1 MISDSSSLPASF
13 AASSANEQLPLL
25 CFSHLRWHFVTQR
38 PQHLLRRAAFDRRV
52 FYWEEPI
59 WHDAGEECFRTA
71 AGGYLE
77 LLPEGKSLIVVRAH
91 LPHGVEPE
99 QAQSTLLQGL
109 LRKFD
114 VREYACWYY
123 TSMALGFTRDLKPK
137 MTVYDCMDE
146 LSGFLN
152 APREL
157 QDREQ
162 ELFAKADVVFTGG
175 ISLYEAKRKQHANVH
190 AFPSA
195 IDATH
200 FAQAKGSEARDLEP
214 GDQQNIPSPRIGF
227 YGVVDE
233 RLDIALLGA
242 VAKLRPEMHFVLLGP
257 VVKIDPGTLPRAAN
271 VHFLGSKQYEELP
284 AYLAGWDAAILPFA
298 RNAATEFIS
307 PTKTPEY
314 LAAGKPVVSTAIRD
328 VVRDYG
334 DAGLV
339 AIADTAAEFAEA
351 LDKVL
356 LAPDPKW
363 AQAVEEKLKTISW
376 DKTWAGMSKEMAR
389 VLTTKSSTA
398 RSARASLAPI
408 TQDVISNLRSNS
420 FKHLERYDYI
430 VAGAG
435 FAGATLAE
443 RLASQLG
450 KRVLVVDKRD
460 HIAGNAYDFH
470 NSDGVLVH
478 KYGPHI
484 FHTNSEKVFN
494 YLSRFTAW
502 RQYEHKVL
510 ASVDGKLLPM
520 PINLKTING
529 LYNLKL
535 NPQAMQNF
543 LAERAEP
550 LAEVRTS
557 EDVVVSKV
565 GRELFEKFFRNYT
578 KKQWGLE
585 PSELDASVAGRLP
598 VRFNEDDRYFSD
610 LYQSMPLHGY
620 TRMFETM
627 LDHPLISVRT
637 GVEFED
643 ARRTYSNAKIVFTGP
658 IDEFYDF
665 RFGALPYRS
674 LEFRHE
680 THDCEVFQSAPVVN
694 YPNEHAYTRVTEF
707 KYLTGQQHSKTS
719 IVYEYPKSSGDPY
732 YPIPRAENAALY
744 TKYKA
749 LAESDNRVHFCGR
762 LANYKY
768 FNMDQVVAQALSTF
782 ERIAN
787 SENSPIPSVG
797 RLVASTGVIATK

>member
-1 MISDSSSLPASF
+1 M
-13 AASSANEQLPLL
+13 
-25 CFSHLRWHFVTQR
+25 
-38 PQHLLRRAAFDRRV
+38 

-59 WHDAGEECFRTA
+59 WHDTSDERFRA
-71 AGGYLE
+71 ANAVGGYLE
-77 LLPEGKSLIVVRAH
+77 LLPEGKSLTVVRPH
-91 LPHGVEPE
+91 LAYGAEPE
-99 QAQSTLLQGL
+99 QAQRSLLQVL
-109 LRKFD
+109 LRQYD
-114 VREYACWYY
+114 IQEYACWYY
-123 TSMALGFTRDLKPK
+123 TPMALGFTNELKPTV
-137 MTVYDCMDE
+137 TVYDCMDE
-146 LSGFLN
+146 LSGFLH
-152 APREL
+152 APREM
-157 QDREQ
+157 QEREQ

-195 IDATH
+195 IDAQH
-200 FAQAKGSEARDLEP
+200 FAQAKNPESRVSQPA
-214 GDQQNIPSPRIGF
+214 DQERIPSPRIGF

-233 RLDIALLGA
+233 RLDIALLGKL
-242 VAKLRPEMHFVLLGP
+242 AKLRPEMHFVLIGP
-257 VVKIDPGTLPRAAN
+257 VVKIDQDTLPRAAN
-271 VHFLGSKQYEELP
+271 LHYLGSKQYEELP

-298 RNAATEFIS
+298 RNQATEFIS

-314 LAAGKPVVSTAIRD
+314 LAAGKAVVSTAIRD

-339 AIADTAAEFAEA
+339 SIAETAEEFAAA

-356 LAPDPKW
+356 LAPEAKW
-363 AQAVEEKLKTISW
+363 TQAVEEKLKTISW
-376 DKTWAGMSKEMAR
+376 DKTWAGMNKEMVR
-389 VLTTKSSTA
+389 VLAAKRTLPSRNA
-398 RSARASLAPI
+398 LAPSVNSSLSTI
-408 TQDVISNLRSNS
+408 RSSKNLR
-420 FKHLERYDYI
+420 HAERYDYI

-460 HIAGNAYDFH
+460 HIAGNAYDFY
-470 NSDGVLVH
+470 NSDGVLIH
-478 KYGPHI
+478 QYGPHI

-510 ASVDGKLLPM
+510 ACVDGRLVPM

-529 LYNLKL
+529 LYDLNLS
-535 NPQAMQNF
+535 PQGMREF
-543 LAERAEP
+543 LAQRAEP

-585 PSELDASVAGRLP
+585 PRELDASVAGRLP

-620 TRMFETM
+620 TKMFEAM
-627 LDHPLISVRT
+627 LDHPLITVRT
-637 GVEFED
+637 GVAFDD
-643 ARRTYSNAKIVFTGP
+643 ARRTYSNAKVVFTGP
-658 IDEFYDF
+658 IDEFYGF

-674 LEFRHE
+674 LEFKHE
-680 THDCEVFQSAPVVN
+680 THDCEVFQPAPVVN

-719 IVYEYPKSSGDPY
+719 IVYEYPKATGDPY
-732 YPIPRAENAALY
+732 YPIPRPENAALY
-744 TKYKA
+744 ARYRA
-749 LAESDNRVHFCGR
+749 LAEQDENVQFCGR

-782 ERIAN
+782 EGMAQEARLPMPSA
-787 SENSPIPSVG
+787 SP
-797 RLVASTGVIATK
+797 LVPSTGLIATK